1 MRLDSR
7 LVLTR
12 STSCLPRGWL
22 DGPEH
27 SRTVSAGKQIKTADA
42 PFPSTVIM
50 RPPSEKSPLLTR
62 IGIPTVNV
70 VPFPKIVTPASSHHS
85 SYYPHHPSESPR
97 SPLSPPASILVESR
111 RHLPHPA
118 TSSSSRRNSSW
129 LRPPVQL
136 PEGLTL
142 AAFVQASLSAVASL
156 LGWDMVTG
164 CILYAPNESLDVFPS
179 IFPSPSTPHKALGM
193 TCNTSGFYGILLTLV
208 LTIASSLVYSR
219 SQQRSKS
226 TTLSRHV
233 GPPFKVNFAAFVMTP
248 MTCLLASMFT
258 AVILMADVMANM
270 GTVCHLGSAL
280 LTSIGIIAVM
290 LA

>member
-1 MRLDSR
+1 
-7 LVLTR
+7 
-12 STSCLPRGWL
+12 
-22 DGPEH
+22 
-27 SRTVSAGKQIKTADA
+27 
-42 PFPSTVIM
+42 M

-62 IGIPTVNV
+62 IGIPTAQNV
-70 VPFPKIVTPASSHHS
+70 VPFPKIVTPASSQPS
-85 SYYPHHPSESPR
+85 SYYPHHPLESPR

-111 RHLPHPA
+111 RYLPRPA

-129 LRPPVQL
+129 LRPLVQL

-142 AAFVQASLSAVASL
+142 AAFIQASLSAVASL

-164 CILYAPNESLDVFPS
+164 CILYAPNESLNAFPS
-179 IFPSPSTPHKALGM
+179 IFPNPSTPHKASGM

-208 LTIASSLVYSR
+208 LTLASSLVYFQSR
-219 SQQRSKS
+219 QRSKS
-226 TTLSRHV
+226 TTLSPHV

-248 MTCLLASMFT
+248 VTCLLASMFS
-258 AVILMADVMANM
+258 AVFLSADIMANI

-280 LTSIGIIAVM
+280 LTSIGIVAVM